1 MIESGLILCHSSP
14 LWSSVGPCESVGG
27 CLCVCSMWNLKWQ
40 VADKLKTLSASEM
53 QCPEAF
59 IPPRTPLLNEYSPLP
74 PRYAR
79 QSPANTCL
87 PVAPPLPRSTV
98 HAFCLFVI
106 FITLRQATSPF
117 KKLPRCSLFLT
128 PRTAHLSDSS
138 GMYCHSEKHKYSLLF
153 ICLQHCANGGNFYT
167 VSL

>member
-1 MIESGLILCHSSP
+1 
-14 LWSSVGPCESVGG
+14 
-27 CLCVCSMWNLKWQ
+27 
-40 VADKLKTLSASEM
+40 M

-79 QSPANTCL
+79 QSPANTWL

-106 FITLRQATSPF
+106 FITLRQATSLF

-138 GMYCHSEKHKYSLLF
+138 GMYCHSENINILSCSYVYSTVQMGATF
-153 ICLQHCANGGNFYT
+153 ILSVCNIWLILRTMHYQYMTAKSN
-167 VSL
+167 